1 MQLRLERDGA
11 TVPPAVRGRERN
23 SVWLVQATLAEFE
36 LPLARPLLTAHGS
49 ITVRRGIEVRVGDDA
64 CVGRGEAAP
73 LPGFGVETYEE
84 ALAALQRWADDPEGE
99 PPSEPCAAAA
109 VESALT
115 QLDAE
120 IEGVTL
126 ATLLAGEA
134 PSQRRIAV
142 HALVSDLDPE
152 AAAQR
157 AARAAAAGHLAVKL
171 KVAAH
176 QSERGGATASA
187 SGNGDTGNPDG
198 ASASIVGQAARI
210 AAVRQALPAG
220 VALRLDANGGWDRA
234 TAVKVL
240 RPVGH
245 LDIEFIEEPTPQA
258 ADWAQISRTVGL
270 PVAADEHLRDADALD
285 RLIDVGAIEV
295 AVLKPAVLG
304 GPHATYD
311 LARRAAMRGVRS
323 VVSTFICGP
332 AGLRVARD
340 TAVAVD
346 PRGVHGIG
354 TATLFADPMPD
365 DVIPVGGYLPVPTDA
380 S

>member
-1 MQLRLERDGA
+1 MQVTLR
-11 TVPPAVRGRERN
+11 
-23 SVWLVQATLAEFE
+23 EFE
-36 LPLARPLLTAHGS
+36 LALTRPLLTAHGAVS
-49 ITVRRGIEVRVGDDA
+49 VRRGIEVRVGDDA

-73 LPGFGVETYEE
+73 LPGFGVETYDE
-84 ALAALQRWADDPEGE
+84 ALAALERWAADPEGD

-126 ATLLAGEA
+126 ATLLAGKV
-134 PSQRRIAV
+134 STQRRIAT

-152 AAAQR
+152 AAAQS

-171 KVAAH
+171 KVAARDPN
-176 QSERGGATASA
+176 SDDAAGAAP
-187 SGNGDTGNPDG
+187 GNET
-198 ASASIVGQAARI
+198 ARI

-220 VALRLDANGGWDRA
+220 VALRLDANGGWDRS

-240 RPVGH
+240 RRVGH
-245 LDIEFIEEPTPQA
+245 LDIEFVEEPTPQP
-258 ADWAQISRTVGL
+258 ADWAQVSRTVGL
-270 PVAADEHLRDADALD
+270 PVAADEHLRDPAALD
-285 RLIDVGAIEV
+285 RLVDVGAIEV

-304 GPHATYD
+304 GPHAAYD

-332 AGLRVARD
+332 AGLRIARD

-354 TATLFADPMPD
+354 TASLFADPMPE
-365 DVIPVGGYLPVPTDA
+365 DVIPAGGYLPVA
-380 S
+380 VGVS

>member
-1 MQLRLERDGA
+1 M
-11 TVPPAVRGRERN
+11 
-23 SVWLVQATLAEFE
+23 QATLQEFE
-36 LPLARPLLTAHGS
+36 LALARPLLTAHGTV
-49 ITVRRGIEVRVGDDA
+49 TVRRGIEVRVGDDA

-73 LPGFGVETYEE
+73 LPGFGVETYDE

-99 PPSEPCAAAA
+99 PPSEPCAGAA

-126 ATLLAGEA
+126 ATLLAGAA
-134 PSQRRIAV
+134 PTQRRIAA

-157 AARAAAAGHLAVKL
+157 AARAAEVGHLAVKL

-176 QSERGGATASA
+176 DSGHASGATGSA
-187 SGNGDTGNPDG
+187 GGEDGTGNTG
-198 ASASIVGQAARI
+198 SASASIGGQAARI
-210 AAVRQALPAG
+210 AAVRRALPAG
-220 VALRLDANGGWDRA
+220 VALRLDANGGWDRF

-240 RPVGH
+240 RRVGH
-245 LDIEFIEEPTPQA
+245 LDIEFVEEPTPQP

-270 PVAADEHLRDADALD
+270 PVAADEHLRDPDALD
-285 RLIDVGAIEV
+285 RLVEVDAIEV

-304 GPHATYD
+304 GPHAAYD

-346 PRGVHGIG
+346 PHGVHGIG
-354 TATLFADPMPD
+354 TASLFADPMPE
-365 DVIPVGGYLPVPTDA
+365 DVTPASGYLPVAVDMA
-380 S
+380 

>member
-1 MQLRLERDGA
+1 MQVTLR
-11 TVPPAVRGRERN
+11 
-23 SVWLVQATLAEFE
+23 EFE
-36 LPLARPLLTAHGS
+36 LPLLRPLLTAHGS
-49 ITVRRGIEVRVGDDA
+49 IAVRRGIEVRVGDDA
-64 CVGRGEAAP
+64 CVGAGEAAP
-73 LPGFGVETYEE
+73 LPGFGVETYDE
-84 ALAALQRWADDPEGE
+84 ALAALERWAENPEGE
-99 PPSEPCAAAA
+99 PPSAPCAAAA

-126 ATLLAGEA
+126 STLLTEA
-134 PSQRRIAV
+134 APKQRRIAT

-157 AARAAAAGHLAVKL
+157 AAHAAATGHLAVKL

-176 QSERGGATASA
+176 HRDGSGGDGTARMSNTDQS
-187 SGNGDTGNPDG
+187 
-198 ASASIVGQAARI
+198 VRI
-210 AAVRQALPAG
+210 AHVRRALPAG
-220 VALRLDANGGWDRA
+220 VALRLDANGGWDRS

-245 LDIEFIEEPTPQA
+245 LDIEFVEEPTPQP
-258 ADWAQISRTVGL
+258 ADWAQISRTVGIR
-270 PVAADEHLRDADALD
+270 VAADEHLRHADALD
-285 RLIDVGAIEV
+285 RLIEVGAIEV

-304 GPHATYD
+304 GPHAVYD

-323 VVSTFICGP
+323 VVSSFICGP
-332 AGLRVARD
+332 AGLRIARE

-354 TATLFADPMPD
+354 TASLFADPLPE
-365 DVIPVGGYLPVPTDA
+365 DVTPSGGYLPVPTEGSAGA

>member
-1 MQLRLERDGA
+1 M
-11 TVPPAVRGRERN
+11 
-23 SVWLVQATLAEFE
+23 
-36 LPLARPLLTAHGS
+36 
-49 ITVRRGIEVRVGDDA
+49 GDDA

-73 LPGFGVETYEE
+73 LPGFGVETYSE
-84 ALAALQRWADDPEGE
+84 ALAALERWAADPEGE
-99 PPSEPCAAAA
+99 PPREPCAAAA

-126 ATLLAGEA
+126 ATLLAGRA
-134 PSQRRIAV
+134 PTQRRIAT

-157 AARAAAAGHLAVKL
+157 AARAAASGHLAVKL
-171 KVAAH
+171 KVAA
-176 QSERGGATASA
+176 RDPDGGAAATAA
-187 SGNGDTGNPDG
+187 GE
-198 ASASIVGQAARI
+198 AARI
-210 AAVRQALPAG
+210 AAVRRALPAG
-220 VALRLDANGGWDRA
+220 VALRLDANGGWDRS
-234 TAVKVL
+234 TAVKAL
-240 RPVGH
+240 RPVAH
-245 LDIEFIEEPTPQA
+245 LDIEFIEEPTPQP

-270 PVAADEHLRDADALD
+270 PIAADEHLRAPDALD
-285 RLIDVGAIEV
+285 RLVEVGAIEV

-354 TATLFADPMPD
+354 TASLFAEALPE
-365 DVIPVGGYLPVPTDA
+365 DVTPAGGYLPVA
-380 S
+380 VGVG

>member
-1 MQLRLERDGA
+1 M
-11 TVPPAVRGRERN
+11 
-23 SVWLVQATLAEFE
+23 QATLREFE
-36 LPLARPLLTAHGS
+36 LPLARPLLTAHGA

-73 LPGFGVETYEE
+73 LPGFGVETYDE
-84 ALAALQRWADDPEGE
+84 ALAALQRWADDPEGS
-99 PPSEPCAAAA
+99 PPGEPCAAAA

-126 ATLLAGEA
+126 ATLLAGKA
-134 PSQRRIAV
+134 PTQRRIAT

-152 AAAQR
+152 VAAQR

-176 QSERGGATASA
+176 DAERSSGARGQASSA
-187 SGNGDTGNPDG
+187 SGEDGDGTGSAG
-198 ASASIVGQAARI
+198 ASIGEQAMRI
-210 AAVRQALPAG
+210 AAVRRALPAG

-240 RPVGH
+240 RRVGH
-245 LDIEFIEEPTPQA
+245 LDIEFVEEPTPQP

-270 PVAADEHLRDADALD
+270 PVAADEHLRDPAALD
-285 RLIDVGAIEV
+285 RLVEVGAIEV

-332 AGLRVARD
+332 AGLRIARD

-346 PRGVHGIG
+346 PHGVHGIG
-354 TATLFADPMPD
+354 TASLFADPMPE
-365 DVIPVGGYLPVPTDA
+365 DVTPAGGYLPVRVDVG
-380 S
+380 

>member
-1 MQLRLERDGA
+1 MGCGA
-11 TVPPAVRGRERN
+11 ANCAWVHLPPPAPGSLVAERNRN
-23 SVWLVQATLAEFE
+23 SVSRVQANLREFE
-36 LPLARPLLTAHGS
+36 LVLARPLVTAHGS
-49 ITVRRGIEVRVGDDA
+49 ITVRRGIEVRVGDHA
-64 CVGRGEAAP
+64 CVGTGEAAP
-73 LPGFGVETYEE
+73 LPGFGVETYGE
-84 ALAALQRWADDPEGE
+84 ALAALERWAADPEGS
-99 PPSEPCAAAA
+99 PPREPCAAAA

-120 IEGVTL
+120 IEGVSL

-134 PSQRRIAV
+134 PVQPRIAV

-152 AAAQR
+152 AAAQQ
-157 AARAAAAGHLAVKL
+157 AARAAAVGHLAVKL
-171 KVAAH
+171 KVAA
-176 QSERGGATASA
+176 RDP
-187 SGNGDTGNPDG
+187 NGDDVAG
-198 ASASIVGQAARI
+198 AAPANEAARI
-210 AAVRQALPAG
+210 AAVRRALPAG

-240 RPVGH
+240 RRVGH
-245 LDIEFIEEPTPQA
+245 LDIEYVEEPTPQP

-270 PVAADEHLRDADALD
+270 PVAADEQLRDPASLD
-285 RLIDVGAIEV
+285 RLVEVGAIEV

-332 AGLRVARD
+332 AGLRIARD

-354 TATLFADPMPD
+354 TATLFAEPMPE
-365 DVIPVGGYLPVPTDA
+365 DVMPAGGYLPVDTGV

>member
-1 MQLRLERDGA
+1 MGCGAANCAWVHLPPSAPGSLVAERN
-11 TVPPAVRGRERN
+11 RN
-23 SVWLVQATLAEFE
+23 SVSRVQANLREFE
-36 LPLARPLLTAHGS
+36 LVLARPLVTAHGS
-49 ITVRRGIEVRVGDDA
+49 ITVRRGIEVRVGDHA
-64 CVGRGEAAP
+64 CVGTGEAAP
-73 LPGFGVETYEE
+73 LPGFGVESYDE
-84 ALAALQRWADDPEGE
+84 ALAALERWAADPEGE
-99 PPSEPCAAAA
+99 PPREPCAFAA

-120 IEGVTL
+120 IEGVSL

-134 PSQRRIAV
+134 PAQRRIAV

-152 AAAQR
+152 AAAQQ
-157 AARAAAAGHLAVKL
+157 AARAAAVGHLAVKL

-176 QSERGGATASA
+176 AVEPVSGTA
-187 SGNGDTGNPDG
+187 GDAG
-198 ASASIVGQAARI
+198 ASHDLQAARI
-210 AAVRQALPAG
+210 AAVRRALPAG

-240 RPVGH
+240 RRVGH
-245 LDIEFIEEPTPQA
+245 LDIEYVEEPTPQP

-270 PVAADEHLRDADALD
+270 PVAADEQLRDPAALD
-285 RLIDVGAIEV
+285 RLVEVRAIEV

-332 AGLRVARD
+332 AGLRIARD

-354 TATLFADPMPD
+354 TATLFAEPMPE
-365 DVIPVGGYLPVPTDA
+365 DVMPAGGYLPVDTGV

>member
-1 MQLRLERDGA
+1 MQVTLR
-11 TVPPAVRGRERN
+11 
-23 SVWLVQATLAEFE
+23 EFE
-36 LPLARPLLTAHGS
+36 LALARPLRTAHGS
-49 ITVRRGIEVRVGDDA
+49 ITVRRGIEVRVGGDA
-64 CVGRGEAAP
+64 CVGVGEAAP
-73 LPGFGVETYEE
+73 LPGFGVETYDESLV
-84 ALAALQRWADDPEGE
+84 ALGRWAEDPEGE

-126 ATLLAGEA
+126 SALLAEA
-134 PSQRRIAV
+134 APKQRRIAT

-152 AAAQR
+152 AAAR
-157 AARAAAAGHLAVKL
+157 HAAHAAAAGHLAVKL

-176 QSERGGATASA
+176 HHDDSGGDGSATMSLTDQS
-187 SGNGDTGNPDG
+187 
-198 ASASIVGQAARI
+198 VRI
-210 AAVRQALPAG
+210 AHVRRALPAG
-220 VALRLDANGGWDRA
+220 VALRLDANGGWDRS

-245 LDIEFIEEPTPQA
+245 LDIEFIEEPTPQP
-258 ADWAQISRTVGL
+258 ADWAQISRTVGIG
-270 PVAADEHLRDADALD
+270 VAADEHLRDVAALD
-285 RLIDVGAIEV
+285 RLIEVGAIEV

-304 GPHATYD
+304 GPHAVYD

-323 VVSTFICGP
+323 VVSSFICGP
-332 AGLRVARD
+332 AGLRIARD

-354 TATLFADPMPD
+354 TATLFADPMPE
-365 DVIPVGGYLPVPTDA
+365 DVTPSDGYLPVPTEA
-380 S
+380 STSAT

>member
-1 MQLRLERDGA
+1 MR
-11 TVPPAVRGRERN
+11 VWPPPLVFLGPWGN
-23 SVWLVQATLAEFE
+23 SVLAVQATLREFE
-36 LPLARPLLTAHGS
+36 LVMARPLLTAHGA
-49 ITVRRGIEVRVGDDA
+49 ITVRRGIEVLAGDDA

-73 LPGFGVETYEE
+73 LPGFGVETYAE
-84 ALAALQRWADDPEGE
+84 ALAALERWAADPEGE
-99 PPSEPCAAAA
+99 PPREPCAAAA

-126 ATLLAGEA
+126 ATLLAGEV
-134 PSQRRIAV
+134 PTQRRIAT

-171 KVAAH
+171 KVAARH
-176 QSERGGATASA
+176 PDGSAAAATAA
-187 SGNGDTGNPDG
+187 SE
-198 ASASIVGQAARI
+198 AARI
-210 AAVRQALPAG
+210 AAVRRALPAG
-220 VALRLDANGGWDRA
+220 VSLRLDANGGWDRS
-234 TAVKVL
+234 TAVKAL

-245 LDIEFIEEPTPQA
+245 LDIEFVEEPTTQP

-270 PVAADEHLRDADALD
+270 PIAADEHLRDPGALD
-285 RLIDVGAIEV
+285 RLVEVGAIEV

-323 VVSTFICGP
+323 VVSAFICGP

-354 TATLFADPMPD
+354 TASLFAEDLPE
-365 DVIPVGGYLPVPTDA
+365 DVTPAGGYLPVA
-380 S
+380 VGVG

>member
-1 MQLRLERDGA
+1 MQVTLR
-11 TVPPAVRGRERN
+11 
-23 SVWLVQATLAEFE
+23 EFE
-36 LPLARPLLTAHGS
+36 LPLLQPLLTAHGP
-49 ITVRRGIEVRVGDDA
+49 IAVRQGIEVRVGDNA
-64 CVGRGEAAP
+64 CVGTGEAAP
-73 LPGFGVETYEE
+73 LPGFGVETYDE
-84 ALAALQRWADDPEGE
+84 ALAALERWAKNPDGE
-99 PPSEPCAAAA
+99 PPREPCAAAA

-126 ATLLAGEA
+126 STLLAEH
-134 PSQRRIAV
+134 PPTKRRIAT

-157 AARAAAAGHLAVKL
+157 AAHAAAAGHLAVKL

-176 QSERGGATASA
+176 AHAD
-187 SGNGDTGNPDG
+187 GNG
-198 ASASIVGQAARI
+198 SAAATIAEQSVRI
-210 AAVRQALPAG
+210 AHVRHSLPAG

-285 RLIDVGAIEV
+285 RLIAVGAIEV

-323 VVSTFICGP
+323 VVSSFICGP
-332 AGLRVARD
+332 AGLRIARE

-346 PRGVHGIG
+346 PHGVHGIG
-354 TATLFADPMPD
+354 TATLFAEPLPE
-365 DVIPVGGYLPVPTDA
+365 DVTPAGGYLPVPTEA
-380 S
+380 SSVAG

>member
-1 MQLRLERDGA
+1 MQVTLR
-11 TVPPAVRGRERN
+11 
-23 SVWLVQATLAEFE
+23 EFE
-36 LPLARPLLTAHGS
+36 LALARPLLTAHGS
-49 ITVRRGIEVRVGDDA
+49 ITVRRGIEVRAGEDA
-64 CVGRGEAAP
+64 CVGAGEAAP
-73 LPGFGVETYEE
+73 LPGFGVETYDE
-84 ALAALQRWADDPEGE
+84 ALAALKRWAEYPEGE

-126 ATLLAGEA
+126 STLLTEA
-134 PSQRRIAV
+134 APKQRRIAT

-157 AARAAAAGHLAVKL
+157 AAHAAAAGHLAVKL
-171 KVAAH
+171 KVAAPDH
-176 QSERGGATASA
+176 TGPG
-187 SGNGDTGNPDG
+187 GNGTDG
-198 ASASIVGQAARI
+198 SARMSITDQSVRI
-210 AAVRQALPAG
+210 AHVRRALPAG
-220 VALRLDANGGWDRA
+220 VALRLDANGGWDRS

-245 LDIEFIEEPTPQA
+245 LDIEFIEEPTPQP

-270 PVAADEHLRDADALD
+270 RVAADEHLRHADALD
-285 RLIDVGAIEV
+285 RLIEVGAIEV

-323 VVSTFICGP
+323 VVSSFICGP
-332 AGLRVARD
+332 AGLRIARE

-354 TATLFADPMPD
+354 TASLFAEPMPE
-365 DVIPVGGYLPVPTDA
+365 DVTPAGGYLPVPTEA
-380 S
+380 STETA

>member
-1 MQLRLERDGA
+1 M
-11 TVPPAVRGRERN
+11 
-23 SVWLVQATLAEFE
+23 QATLREFE
-36 LPLARPLLTAHGS
+36 LALARPLLTAHGAV
-49 ITVRRGIEVRVGDDA
+49 TVRRGIEVRVGDDA

-73 LPGFGVETYEE
+73 LPGFGVETYDE
-84 ALAALQRWADDPEGE
+84 ALGALQRWADDPDGA
-99 PPSEPCAAAA
+99 PPREPCAAAA

-126 ATLLAGEA
+126 ATLLAGKA
-134 PSQRRIAV
+134 PTQPRIAA

-152 AAAQR
+152 AAAQS
-157 AARAAAAGHLAVKL
+157 AARAAEVGHLAVKL

-176 QSERGGATASA
+176 DSGRRSGAPGSASA
-187 SGNGDTGNPDG
+187 SGEDG
-198 ASASIVGQAARI
+198 RGSIGSASASIGEQAARI
-210 AAVRQALPAG
+210 AAVRRALPAG

-240 RPVGH
+240 RRVGH
-245 LDIEFIEEPTPQA
+245 LDIEFVEEPTPQP
-258 ADWAQISRTVGL
+258 ADWAQISRTAGL
-270 PVAADEHLRDADALD
+270 SVAADEHLRDPAALD
-285 RLIDVGAIEV
+285 RLVEVGAIEV

-304 GPHATYD
+304 GPHAAYD

-332 AGLRVARD
+332 AGLRTARD

-346 PRGVHGIG
+346 PHGVHGIG
-354 TATLFADPMPD
+354 TAALFADPMPE
-365 DVIPVGGYLPVPTDA
+365 DVTPAGGYLPVSTEA

>member
-1 MQLRLERDGA
+1 MQ
-11 TVPPAVRGRERN
+11 V
-23 SVWLVQATLAEFE
+23 TLAEFE

-49 ITVRRGIEVRVGDDA
+49 IAVRRGIEVRVGDDA
-64 CVGRGEAAP
+64 CVGIGEAAP

-84 ALAALQRWADDPEGE
+84 ALAALERWAEHPEGE
-99 PPSEPCAAAA
+99 PPREPCAAAA

-126 ATLLAGEA
+126 STLLAET
-134 PSQRRIAV
+134 PPTQRRIAT
-142 HALVSDLDPE
+142 HALVSDPDPE

-157 AARAAAAGHLAVKL
+157 AAHAAAAGHLAVKL
-171 KVAAH
+171 KVAARDH
-176 QSERGGATASA
+176 DHGGSGGNGSAAATAAEQS
-187 SGNGDTGNPDG
+187 
-198 ASASIVGQAARI
+198 VRI
-210 AAVRQALPAG
+210 AHVRRSLPAG

-258 ADWAQISRTVGL
+258 GDWAQISRTVGL
-270 PVAADEHLRDADALD
+270 RVAADEHLRDADALD
-285 RLIDVGAIEV
+285 RLIAVGAIDV

-304 GPHATYD
+304 GPHAVYD

-323 VVSTFICGP
+323 VVSSFICGP
-332 AGLRVARD
+332 AGLRIARE

-346 PRGVHGIG
+346 PHGVHGIG
-354 TATLFADPMPD
+354 TATLFAEPLPD
-365 DVIPVGGYLPVPTDA
+365 DVTPADGYLPVPTEA
-380 S
+380 SSVAG

>member
-1 MQLRLERDGA
+1 M
-11 TVPPAVRGRERN
+11 
-23 SVWLVQATLAEFE
+23 QATLREFE
-36 LPLARPLLTAHGS
+36 LELAQPLLTAHGA
-49 ITVRRGIEVRVGDDA
+49 IAVRRGIEVLVGDDA

-84 ALAALQRWADDPEGE
+84 ALASLERWAADPEGE
-99 PPSEPCAAAA
+99 PPREPCAAAA

-126 ATLLAGEA
+126 ATLLAGKA
-134 PSQRRIAV
+134 PTQRRIAT

-171 KVAAH
+171 KVAA
-176 QSERGGATASA
+176 RDPGGDAAAATSA
-187 SGNGDTGNPDG
+187 SE
-198 ASASIVGQAARI
+198 AARI
-210 AAVRQALPAG
+210 AAVRRALPAG
-220 VALRLDANGGWDRA
+220 VALRLDANGGWDRS
-234 TAVKVL
+234 TAVKAL
-240 RPVGH
+240 RPVAH
-245 LDIEFIEEPTPQA
+245 LDIEFIEEPTPQP

-270 PVAADEHLRDADALD
+270 SIAADEHLRDPDALD
-285 RLIDVGAIEV
+285 RLVEVGAIEV

-323 VVSTFICGP
+323 VVSTFVCGP

-354 TATLFADPMPD
+354 TASLFAEALPE
-365 DVIPVGGYLPVPTDA
+365 DVTPAGGYLPVA
-380 S
+380 VGVG

>member
-1 MQLRLERDGA
+1 M
-11 TVPPAVRGRERN
+11 
-23 SVWLVQATLAEFE
+23 TLQEFE
-36 LPLARPLLTAHGS
+36 LPLLRPLLTAHGS
-49 ITVRRGIEVRVGDDA
+49 IAVRRGIEVRVGSDA
-64 CVGRGEAAP
+64 SVGTGEAAP
-73 LPGFGVETYEE
+73 LPGFGVETYDE
-84 ALAALQRWADDPEGE
+84 ALAALQRWAEDPEGE
-99 PPSEPCAAAA
+99 PPREPCAAAA

-126 ATLLAGEA
+126 STLLADN
-134 PSQRRIAV
+134 PPTQRRIAT

-157 AARAAAAGHLAVKL
+157 AARAAATGHLAVKL
-171 KVAAH
+171 KVAADVH
-176 QSERGGATASA
+176 RG
-187 SGNGDTGNPDG
+187 SGTNGSTP
-198 ASASIVGQAARI
+198 IPVGEQTARI
-210 AAVRQALPAG
+210 AAVRRALPAG
-220 VALRLDANGGWDRA
+220 VALRLDANGGWDRS

-240 RPVGH
+240 RPVSH

-258 ADWAQISRTVGL
+258 ADWAQISRTVGIR
-270 PVAADEHLRDADALD
+270 VAADEHLRDANALD
-285 RLIDVGAIEV
+285 RLIEVGAIEV

-323 VVSTFICGP
+323 VVSSFICGA
-332 AGLRVARD
+332 AGLRIARD

-354 TATLFADPMPD
+354 TASLFAEPLPE
-365 DVIPVGGYLPVPTDA
+365 DVTPSGGYLPVPTEA
-380 S
+380 SASAT

>member
-1 MQLRLERDGA
+1 VQVTLR
-11 TVPPAVRGRERN
+11 
-23 SVWLVQATLAEFE
+23 EFE
-36 LPLARPLLTAHGS
+36 LALARPLQTAHGS
-49 ITVRRGIEVRVGDDA
+49 ITVRRGIEVRAGGDA
-64 CVGRGEAAP
+64 CVGVGEAAP
-73 LPGFGVETYEE
+73 LPGFGVETYDES
-84 ALAALQRWADDPEGE
+84 LAALERWAEDPEGE

-126 ATLLAGEA
+126 SALLAEA
-134 PSQRRIAV
+134 APKQRRIAT

-157 AARAAAAGHLAVKL
+157 AAHAAATGHLAVKL

-176 QSERGGATASA
+176 HHDDSGGDGSATMSLTDQS
-187 SGNGDTGNPDG
+187 
-198 ASASIVGQAARI
+198 VRI
-210 AAVRQALPAG
+210 AHVRRALPAG
-220 VALRLDANGGWDRA
+220 VALRLDANGGWDRS

-245 LDIEFIEEPTPQA
+245 LDIEFIEEPTPQP
-258 ADWAQISRTVGL
+258 ADWAQISRTVGIG
-270 PVAADEHLRDADALD
+270 VAADEHLRDVSALD
-285 RLIDVGAIEV
+285 RLIEVGAIEV

-304 GPHATYD
+304 GPHAVYD

-323 VVSTFICGP
+323 VVSSFICGP
-332 AGLRVARD
+332 AGLRIARD

-354 TATLFADPMPD
+354 TATLFADPMPE
-365 DVIPVGGYLPVPTDA
+365 DVTPSDGYLPVPTEA
-380 S
+380 STSAT

>member
-1 MQLRLERDGA
+1 
-11 TVPPAVRGRERN
+11 
-23 SVWLVQATLAEFE
+23 VQATLREFE
-36 LPLARPLLTAHGS
+36 LPLLRPLQTAHGS
-49 ITVRRGIEVRVGDDA
+49 IAVRRGIEVRVGDDA
-64 CVGRGEAAP
+64 CVGAGEAAP
-73 LPGFGVETYEE
+73 LPGFGVETYDE
-84 ALAALQRWADDPEGE
+84 ALAALGRWAEYPEGE

-126 ATLLAGEA
+126 STLLTEA
-134 PSQRRIAV
+134 APTQRRIAT

-157 AARAAAAGHLAVKL
+157 AAHAAATGHLAVKL
-171 KVAAH
+171 KVAARH
-176 QSERGGATASA
+176 RDGAG
-187 SGNGDTGNPDG
+187 GNGTHG
-198 ASASIVGQAARI
+198 SAPMSNTDQSVRI
-210 AAVRQALPAG
+210 AHVRGALPAG
-220 VALRLDANGGWDRA
+220 VALRLDANGGWDRS

-245 LDIEFIEEPTPQA
+245 LDIEFVEEPTPQP
-258 ADWAQISRTVGL
+258 ADWAQISRTVGIR
-270 PVAADEHLRDADALD
+270 VAADEHLRHADALD
-285 RLIDVGAIEV
+285 RLIEVGAIEV

-323 VVSTFICGP
+323 VVSSFICGP
-332 AGLRVARD
+332 AGLRIARE

-354 TATLFADPMPD
+354 TATLFADPMPE
-365 DVIPVGGYLPVPTDA
+365 DVTPAAGYLPVPTEA
-380 S
+380 SASAA

>member
-1 MQLRLERDGA
+1 MQ
-11 TVPPAVRGRERN
+11 V
-23 SVWLVQATLAEFE
+23 TLQEFE
-36 LPLARPLLTAHGS
+36 LPLLRPLLTAHGS
-49 ITVRRGIEVRVGDDA
+49 IAVRRGIEVRVGSDA
-64 CVGRGEAAP
+64 SVGTGEAAP
-73 LPGFGVETYEE
+73 LPGFGVETYDE
-84 ALAALQRWADDPEGE
+84 ALAALQRWAEDPEGE
-99 PPSEPCAAAA
+99 PPREPCAAAA

-126 ATLLAGEA
+126 STLLADN
-134 PSQRRIAV
+134 PPTQRRIAT

-157 AARAAAAGHLAVKL
+157 AARAAATGHLAVKL
-171 KVAAH
+171 KVAADGH
-176 QSERGGATASA
+176 RGSGA
-187 SGNGDTGNPDG
+187 NGSTP
-198 ASASIVGQAARI
+198 IPVGEQTARI
-210 AAVRQALPAG
+210 AAVRRALPAG
-220 VALRLDANGGWDRA
+220 VALRLDANGGWDRS

-240 RPVGH
+240 RPVSH

-258 ADWAQISRTVGL
+258 ADWAQISRTVGIR
-270 PVAADEHLRDADALD
+270 VAADEHLRDADALD
-285 RLIDVGAIEV
+285 RLIEVGAIEV

-323 VVSTFICGP
+323 VVSSFICGA
-332 AGLRVARD
+332 AGLRIARD

-354 TATLFADPMPD
+354 TASLFAEPLPE
-365 DVIPVGGYLPVPTDA
+365 DVTPSGGYLPVPTEA
-380 S
+380 SASAT

>member
-1 MQLRLERDGA
+1 MQVTLR
-11 TVPPAVRGRERN
+11 
-23 SVWLVQATLAEFE
+23 EFE
-36 LPLARPLLTAHGS
+36 LPLLRPLLTAHGP
-49 ITVRRGIEVRVGDDA
+49 IAVRRGIEVRVGDDA
-64 CVGRGEAAP
+64 CVGAGEAAP
-73 LPGFGVETYEE
+73 LPGFGVETYDE
-84 ALAALQRWADDPEGE
+84 ALAALERWAENPEGE
-99 PPSEPCAAAA
+99 PPREPCAAAA

-126 ATLLAGEA
+126 STLLAEN
-134 PSQRRIAV
+134 PPTQRRIAT

-157 AARAAAAGHLAVKL
+157 AAHAAAAGHLAVKL

-176 QSERGGATASA
+176 GQAHAD
-187 SGNGDTGNPDG
+187 GNG
-198 ASASIVGQAARI
+198 SAAATIAEQSVRI
-210 AAVRQALPAG
+210 AHVRHSVPAG

-245 LDIEFIEEPTPQA
+245 LDIEFIEEPTPEA

-285 RLIDVGAIEV
+285 RLIAVGAIEV

-304 GPHATYD
+304 GPHAVFD

-323 VVSTFICGP
+323 VVSSFICGP
-332 AGLRVARD
+332 AGLRIARE

-346 PRGVHGIG
+346 PHGVHGIG
-354 TATLFADPMPD
+354 TATLFAEPLPE
-365 DVIPVGGYLPVPTDA
+365 DVTPAGGYLAVPTEA
-380 S
+380 SSVAD